1 MMGQNTIASAK
12 IPTYMLSQYYTG
24 GVATSIFRSGTLT
37 VYGEQLKAFNQAIAG
52 TIRLF
57 R

>member
-1 MMGQNTIASAK
+1 MGQNTIASAK

-24 GVATSIFRSGTLT
+24 GVDTSIFRSGTLT